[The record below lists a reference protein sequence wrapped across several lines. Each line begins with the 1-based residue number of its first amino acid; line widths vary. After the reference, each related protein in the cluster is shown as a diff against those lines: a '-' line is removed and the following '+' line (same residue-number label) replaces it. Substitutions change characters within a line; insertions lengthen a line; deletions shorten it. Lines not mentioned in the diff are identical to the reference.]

1 MANWVS
7 NWLEVEGIG
16 RDFDEGKID
25 TKDFYNVMHVQ
36 SDGPDCLVLDSKWR
50 VPLAALSQISK
61 ESCAGKDVLLTYSSC
76 QNNPQLE
83 SQMMLHDGQITGVR
97 ERYNDGFDADDW
109 GAFTLVDAKDSQ
121 EMLDKAVQMD
131 RREQRSRQAAA
142 LAADIET
149 ETPGCDL
156 ELDQE

>member
-76 QNNPQLE
+76 ENNPQLE
-83 SQMMLHDGQITGVR
+83 SQMMLHDGQIIGVR

-109 GAFTLVDAKDSQ
+109 GEFTQVDAKDSQ

-156 ELDQE
+156 ELD